1 MTIVVKLLVSV
12 ARLSCLILLFRWGHV
27 YGASPVIVQISV
39 NNPRFDVNSSETHK
53 TIRAIQQTFPQVKI
67 LELQPGRAQKYF
79 CQQSTGI
86 IYPLIVK
93 PDCDAK
99 LILIDNI
106 KMVVFYRP
114 QSQLDVKYLGARLGY
129 HKKTSDYAHLFPNI
143 KQIFEVNND
152 QQLYSMFEMGRL
164 DAIVMEEQ
172 SAIAFSLLDYP
183 HFTYSE
189 FTVYAAFR
197 GVDPALLSTSR
208 Q

>member
-1 MTIVVKLLVSV
+1 MVNLVVSV
-12 ARLSCLILLFRWGHV
+12 ARLFCLILLLLV
-27 YGASPVIVQISV
+27 APAYGASPVVVQIAV
-39 NNPRFDVNSSETHK
+39 NNPKFDVNSSETHK
-53 TIRAIQQTFPQVKI
+53 TIRAIQQTFQQVTI

-79 CQQSTGI
+79 CQQSTAI
-86 IYPLIVK
+86 IYPLIVE
-93 PDCDAK
+93 PDCDAQ
-99 LILIDNI
+99 LMQIDNI

-114 QSQLDVKYLGARLGY
+114 QSQLGVKYIGARLGY
-129 HKKTSDYAHLFPNI
+129 HKKPSDYAHLFPNI
-143 KQIFEVNND
+143 KQLFEVNND

-197 GVDPALLSTSR
+197 GNDPALLSTSR